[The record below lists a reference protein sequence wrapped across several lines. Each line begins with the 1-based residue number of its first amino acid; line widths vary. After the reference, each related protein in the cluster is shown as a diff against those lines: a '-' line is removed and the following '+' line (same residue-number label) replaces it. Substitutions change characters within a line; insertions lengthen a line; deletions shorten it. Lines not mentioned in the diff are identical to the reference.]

1 MNAQHHLRTKLK
13 RTAKATG
20 LVGLFAL
27 SLSSLSGCEST
38 TRADTQQTQDAA
50 PIANAKAPT
59 QDDGVFTNPLFP
71 NGADPW
77 LEYWDGNYYLTTT
90 TWTSELVMR
99 KSPTLAGLAD
109 ATPVNVWSATD
120 PARCCNFWAF
130 EFHRVKGPEG
140 YRWYMM
146 YTAGTDGT
154 LDNQHLNVLESAGD
168 DPMGPYEYKGAL
180 MPDVWNIDGN
190 YLSYKDKLYVIY
202 SQWQGDQQLNIIAE
216 MENPWTLKKGTP
228 HTVITR
234 PELDWEISGRK
245 VTEGAEILQHNGRT
259 FMTYSASFCNTPDYK
274 LGMLELVGDDPL
286 DANSWKKFEQP
297 VFERTT
303 EVFGPGHNGF
313 FTSPDG
319 SEDWLVYHGN
329 DSVEH
334 GCSATRSLR
343 AQKFTWN
350 DDGTPNF
357 AKPVTPGVEVA
368 PPSGEYGPLVT
379 RVQGQRYNLVNATSG
394 LCLDIAADPQDA
406 RAVQRQCAATN
417 GQWVIDATTDGFV
430 RLANREDSKFLEL
443 ANCSDADNAKT
454 QSAAWRN
461 NFCQQWK
468 VSPSTDGNVTI
479 TNRYTEKSLAV
490 AGCSGAQNQAVLQ
503 QGKDTA
509 CGDWQLQ
516 PVGSVAVMSQQSGKA
531 LSVAGTVKAGTNVE
545 QQAFTHSDAQQ
556 WFFAPTDTGYVAL
569 KQDLDSD
576 YCAAVANNALVPGAN
591 VEMASCETKTAQWR
605 IAPVAGGG
613 VMLINRYTKQ
623 ALGLSDCGLADKTNF
638 AQQPDLGNKC
648 QIFHLREPN

>member
-1 MNAQHHLRTKLK
+1 MNVQHQLRTKLK

-20 LVGLFAL
+20 LLGLFAL
-27 SLSSLSGCEST
+27 SLSSLNGCEST
-38 TRADTQQTQDAA
+38 TSADTQKTADKA
-50 PIANAKAPT
+50 PITSAKAPT

-130 EFHRVKGPEG
+130 EFHRVKGPDG

-286 DANSWKKFEQP
+286 DANSWKKFDQP

-394 LCLDIAADPQDA
+394 LCLDIAPDPQDA

-417 GQWVIDATTDGFV
+417 GQWVIDATTNGFV

-443 ANCSDADNAKT
+443 ANCSDVDNAKT

-468 VSPSTDGNVTI
+468 VAPSTDGNVTI
-479 TNRYTEKSLAV
+479 TNRYTEKPLAV
-490 AGCSGAQNQAVLQ
+490 AGCSAAQNQAVLQ

-516 PVGSVAVMSQQSGKA
+516 PVGSVAVISQQSGKA
-531 LSVAGTVKAGTNVE
+531 LSVAGTVKVGTNVE

-569 KQDLDSD
+569 KQDLESD
-576 YCAAVANNALVPGAN
+576 YCAVVANNALVPGAN
-591 VEMASCETKTAQWR
+591 VEMAKCETKTAQWR
-605 IAPVAGGG
+605 IAPVDGGG

-623 ALGLSDCGLADKTNF
+623 VLGLSDCGLAENTNF
-638 AQQPDLGNKC
+638 AQQPDLGSKC

>member
-1 MNAQHHLRTKLK
+1 MNVQHHLRTKLK

-38 TRADTQQTQDAA
+38 TSADTQKTADKA
-50 PIANAKAPT
+50 PITSAKAPT

-130 EFHRVKGPEG
+130 EFHRVKGPDG

-286 DANSWKKFEQP
+286 DANSWKKFDQP

-343 AQKFTWN
+343 AQKFTWH

-468 VSPSTDGNVTI
+468 VAPSTDGNVTI
-479 TNRYTEKSLAV
+479 TNRYTEKPLAV
-490 AGCSGAQNQAVLQ
+490 AGCSAAQNQAVLQ

-569 KQDLDSD
+569 KQDLESD

>member
-1 MNAQHHLRTKLK
+1 MNVQHHLRTKLK

-38 TRADTQQTQDAA
+38 TSADTQKTADKA
-50 PIANAKAPT
+50 PITSAKAPT

-130 EFHRVKGPEG
+130 EFHRVKGPDG

-286 DANSWKKFEQP
+286 DANSWKKFDQP

-343 AQKFTWN
+343 AQKFTWH

-461 NFCQQWK
+461 NYCQQWQ
-468 VSPSTDGNVTI
+468 VAPSTDGNVTI
-479 TNRYTEKSLAV
+479 TNRYTEKPLAV
-490 AGCSGAQNQAVLQ
+490 AGCSAAQNQAVLQ

-531 LSVAGTVKAGTNVE
+531 LSVAGAVKAGTNVE

>member
-1 MNAQHHLRTKLK
+1 MNVQHHLRTKLK

-20 LVGLFAL
+20 LLGLFAL

-38 TRADTQQTQDAA
+38 TSADTQKTADKA
-50 PIANAKAPT
+50 PITSAKAPT

-130 EFHRVKGPEG
+130 EFHRVKGPDG

-286 DANSWKKFEQP
+286 DANSWKKFDQP

-343 AQKFTWN
+343 AQKFTWH

-468 VSPSTDGNVTI
+468 VAPSTDGNVTI
-479 TNRYTEKSLAV
+479 TNRYTEKPLAV
-490 AGCSGAQNQAVLQ
+490 AGCSAAQNQEVLQ

-569 KQDLDSD
+569 KQDLESD
-576 YCAAVANNALVPGAN
+576 YCAAVANNVLVPGAN

-648 QIFHLREPN
+648 QIFHLREPK

>member
-1 MNAQHHLRTKLK
+1 MNVQHQLRTKLK

-20 LVGLFAL
+20 LLGLFAL

-38 TRADTQQTQDAA
+38 TSADTQKTADKA
-50 PIANAKAPT
+50 PITSAKAPT

-130 EFHRVKGPEG
+130 EFHRVKGPDG

-286 DANSWKKFEQP
+286 DANSWKKFDQP
-297 VFERTT
+297 VFERTA

-343 AQKFTWN
+343 AQKFTWH

-454 QSAAWRN
+454 KSAAWRN
-461 NFCQQWK
+461 NYCQQWQ
-468 VSPSTDGNVTI
+468 VAPSTDGNVTI
-479 TNRYTEKSLAV
+479 TNRYTEKPLAV
-490 AGCSGAQNQAVLQ
+490 AGCSAAQNQAVLQ

-531 LSVAGTVKAGTNVE
+531 LSVAGAVKAGTNVE

>member
-130 EFHRVKGPEG
+130 EFHRVKGPDG

-286 DANSWKKFEQP
+286 DAKSWKKFDQP

-468 VSPSTDGNVTI
+468 VTPSTDGNVSI
-479 TNRYTEKSLAV
+479 TNRYTEKPLAV
-490 AGCSGAQNQAVLQ
+490 AGCSAAQNQAVLQ

-531 LSVAGTVKAGTNVE
+531 LSVAGPVKAGTNVE

-569 KQDLDSD
+569 KQDLESD

-605 IAPVAGGG
+605 IAPVDGGG
-613 VMLINRYTKQ
+613 VMLINRYTNQ

-638 AQQPDLGNKC
+638 AQQPDLGSKC
-648 QIFHLREPN
+648 QIFHLREPK

>member
-1 MNAQHHLRTKLK
+1 MNVQHHLRTKLK

-27 SLSSLSGCEST
+27 SLSSLSGCGST
-38 TRADTQQTQDAA
+38 TSAGTQKTADKALTTS
-50 PIANAKAPT
+50 AKAPT

-130 EFHRVKGPEG
+130 EFHRVKGPDG

-286 DANSWKKFEQP
+286 DANSWKKFDQP

-343 AQKFTWN
+343 AQKFTWH

-461 NFCQQWK
+461 NFCQQWQ
-468 VSPSTDGNVTI
+468 VAPSTDGNVTI
-479 TNRYTEKSLAV
+479 TNRYTEKPLAV
-490 AGCSGAQNQAVLQ
+490 AGCSAAQNQAVLQ

>member
-1 MNAQHHLRTKLK
+1 MNAQHQLRTKLK
-13 RTAKATG
+13 RTVKATG
-20 LVGLFAL
+20 LLGLLAL
-27 SLSSLSGCEST
+27 SLSTLTGCEST
-38 TRADTQQTQDAA
+38 TSADTQKTADKSPVAA
-50 PIANAKAPT
+50 AKAPI

-109 ATPVNVWSATD
+109 ATPINVWSSTEAE
-120 PARCCNFWAF
+120 RCCNFWAF
-130 EFHRVKGPEG
+130 EFHRVKGPDG

-146 YTAGTDGT
+146 YTSGTDGT
-154 LDNQHLNVLESAGD
+154 LENQHLNVLESAGD

-190 YLSYKDKLYVIY
+190 YLTYKDKLYVIY

-216 MENPWTLKKGTP
+216 MENPWTLKKDSP

-286 DANSWKKFEQP
+286 KSSSWKKYDQP
-297 VFERTT
+297 VFERT
-303 EVFGPGHNGF
+303 EDVFGPGHNGF

-357 AKPVTPGVEVA
+357 GKPLTPGVEVA
-368 PPSGEYGPLVT
+368 PPAGEYGPLVT

-406 RAVQRQCAATN
+406 RAVQRQCASTN
-417 GQWVIDATTDGFV
+417 GQWVIDSTTDGFV

-443 ANCSDADNAKT
+443 ANCSGSDNAKV

-468 VSPSTDGNVTI
+468 VAPTTDGNVSI
-479 TNRYTEKSLAV
+479 TNRYTEKPIAV
-490 AGCSGAQNQAVLQ
+490 AGCSAAQNQAVLQ
-503 QGKDTA
+503 QGKESA
-509 CGDWQLQ
+509 CSDWQLQ

-531 LSVAGTVKAGTNVE
+531 LSVAGAVKAGTNVE

-569 KQDLDSD
+569 KQDLSSD
-576 YCAAVANNALVPGAN
+576 YCAAVAENAMVPGAN
-591 VEMASCETKTAQWR
+591 VEMAACDSKTAQWR
-605 IAPVAGGG
+605 IAPVDGGG

-623 ALGLSDCGLADKTNF
+623 VLGLSDCGLAENTNF
-638 AQQPDLGNKC
+638 AQQPDLGSKC

>member
-1 MNAQHHLRTKLK
+1 MIRAITKQRKSL
-13 RTAKATG
+13 
-20 LVGLFAL
+20 L
-27 SLSSLSGCEST
+27 SAAVLSSLLLGGCAST
-38 TRADTQQTQDAA
+38 NEEQTQELAQVAPTVAPTQAA
-50 PIANAKAPT
+50 PI
-59 QDDGVFTNPLFP
+59 QDNGIFTNPLFP

-109 ATPVNVWSATD
+109 ATPINVWSDTD
-120 PARCCNFWAF
+120 PKRCCNFWAF
-130 EFHRVKGPEG
+130 EFHRLKGPNG

-146 YTAGTDGT
+146 YTAGQDGT
-154 LDNQHLNVLESAGD
+154 LDHQHLNVLESAGD

-190 YLSYKDKLYVIY
+190 YLEKDGRLYVIY

-216 MENPWTLKKGTP
+216 MENPWKLKEGTE
-228 HTVITR
+228 HVVLTR

-274 LGMLELVGDDPL
+274 LGLLELVGDDPMNI
-286 DANSWKKFEQP
+286 DHWKKFDEP
-297 VFERTT
+297 VFSRTD

-343 AQKFTWN
+343 AQKFDWN

-357 AKPVTPGVEVA
+357 GKPLTPGVEVA

-379 RVQGQRYNLVNATSG
+379 RVQGQRYHLVNATTN
-394 LCLDIAADPQDA
+394 LCLDIASDPQDPK
-406 RAVQRQCAATN
+406 AVQRQCTGTN
-417 GQWVIDATTDGFV
+417 GQWVLDATTDGYI
-430 RLANREDSKFLEL
+430 RLANREDSKFLEV
-443 ANCSDADNAKT
+443 AQCATTDNAKA

-461 NFCQQWK
+461 TNCQQWQ
-468 VSPSTDGNVTI
+468 VAPASDGNVTI
-479 TNRYTEKSLAV
+479 TNRYSGKPLAI
-490 AGCSGAQNQAVLQ
+490 AGCSSAQNQAVLQ
-503 QGKDTA
+503 SNEQSA
-509 CGDWQLQ
+509 CNQWQLQ
-516 PVGSVAVMSQQSGKA
+516 PVGEVVVLNQQSGKTLA
-531 LSVAGTVKAGTNVE
+531 VADSSAKAGVNVE
-545 QQAFTHSDAQQ
+545 QQAYTHSDAQK
-556 WFFAPTDTGYVAL
+556 WHFVPTDTGYVSL
-569 KQDLDSD
+569 KNNLQSD
-576 YCAAVANNALVPGAN
+576 TCVAVASNAVVPGAN
-591 VEMASCETKTAQWR
+591 VEMAACSEKTAQWR
-605 IAPVAGGG
+605 INPVAGGG

-623 ALGLSDCGLADKTNF
+623 TLGLSDCGLAEHTNF
-638 AQQPDLGNKC
+638 AQQPELATRC
-648 QIFHLREPN
+648 QVFHLREPN

>member
-1 MNAQHHLRTKLK
+1 MNVQHHLRTKLK

-38 TRADTQQTQDAA
+38 TSADTHTTADAA
-50 PIANAKAPT
+50 SVATAKAPT
-59 QDDGVFTNPLFP
+59 QDDGIFTNPLFP

-120 PARCCNFWAF
+120 PERCCNFWAF
-130 EFHRVKGPEG
+130 EFHRLKGPDG
-140 YRWYMM
+140 FRWYMM

-168 DPMGPYEYKGAL
+168 DPMGPYEYKGAM

-190 YLSYKDKLYVIY
+190 YLSYKNKLYVIY
-202 SQWQGDQQLNIIAE
+202 SQWQGDQQVNVIAE

-286 DANSWKKFEQP
+286 DANSWKKFDEP

-329 DSVEH
+329 DSVED
-334 GCSATRSLR
+334 GCSSTRSLR

-350 DDGTPNF
+350 DNGTPNF
-357 AKPVTPGVEVA
+357 AKPVTPGVEIA

-406 RAVQRQCAATN
+406 RAVQRQCAGTN

-468 VSPSTDGNVTI
+468 VAPSTDGNVTI
-479 TNRYTEKSLAV
+479 TNRYTEKPLAI
-490 AGCSGAQNQAVLQ
+490 AGCSAAQNQAVLQ
-503 QGKDTA
+503 QGTDTA
-509 CGDWQLQ
+509 CSDWQLQ

-531 LSVAGTVKAGTNVE
+531 LSVAGAVKAGTNVE

-569 KQDLDSD
+569 KQDLKSD
-576 YCAAVANNALVPGAN
+576 FCAAVANNALVPGAN
-591 VEMASCETKTAQWR
+591 VEMASCDTKTAQWR
-605 IAPVAGGG
+605 IAPVDGGG

-648 QIFHLREPN
+648 QIFHLREPK

>member
-1 MNAQHHLRTKLK
+1 MNVQHHLRTKLK

-38 TRADTQQTQDAA
+38 TSADTQKTADKA
-50 PIANAKAPT
+50 PITSAKAPT

-130 EFHRVKGPEG
+130 EFHRVKGPDG

-286 DANSWKKFEQP
+286 DANSWKKFDQP

-343 AQKFTWN
+343 AQKFTWH

-468 VSPSTDGNVTI
+468 VAPSTDGNVTI
-479 TNRYTEKSLAV
+479 TNRYTEKPLAV
-490 AGCSGAQNQAVLQ
+490 AGCSAAQNQAVLQ

-531 LSVAGTVKAGTNVE
+531 LSVAGAVKAGTNVE

-569 KQDLDSD
+569 KQDLESD

>member
-1 MNAQHHLRTKLK
+1 MNVQHHLRTKLK

-38 TRADTQQTQDAA
+38 TSADTQKTADKA
-50 PIANAKAPT
+50 PITSAKAPT

-120 PARCCNFWAF
+120 PERCCNFWAF
-130 EFHRVKGPEG
+130 EFHRLKGPDG

-154 LDNQHLNVLESAGD
+154 LDNQHLNVLESASD
-168 DPMGPYEYKGAL
+168 DPMGPYEYKGAM

-190 YLSYKDKLYVIY
+190 YLSYKGKLYVIY

-286 DANSWKKFEQP
+286 DANSWKKFDEP

-329 DSVEH
+329 DSVED
-334 GCSATRSLR
+334 GCSSTRSLR

-350 DDGTPNF
+350 DNGTPNF

-468 VSPSTDGNVTI
+468 VAPSTDGNVTI
-479 TNRYTEKSLAV
+479 TNRYTEKPLAV
-490 AGCSGAQNQAVLQ
+490 AGCSAAQNQAVLQ

-569 KQDLDSD
+569 KQDLESD

-605 IAPVAGGG
+605 IAPVDGGG

-638 AQQPDLGNKC
+638 AQQPNLGNKC
-648 QIFHLREPN
+648 QIFHLREPK

>member
-216 MENPWTLKKGTP
+216 MENPWTLKKNSP

-490 AGCSGAQNQAVLQ
+490 AGCSAAQNQAVLQ

-569 KQDLDSD
+569 KQDLESG

-591 VEMASCETKTAQWR
+591 VEMAACDSKTAQWR

>member
-216 MENPWTLKKGTP
+216 MENPWTLKKNSP

-468 VSPSTDGNVTI
+468 VAPSTDGNVTI
-479 TNRYTEKSLAV
+479 TNRYTEKPLAV
-490 AGCSGAQNQAVLQ
+490 AGCSAAQNQAVLQ

-509 CGDWQLQ
+509 CADWQLQ

-531 LSVAGTVKAGTNVE
+531 LSVAGAVKAGTNVE

-556 WFFAPTDTGYVAL
+556 WFFAPTDTGYIAL

-613 VMLINRYTKQ
+613 VMLINRYTNQ

>member
-1 MNAQHHLRTKLK
+1 MNVQHHLRTKLK

-20 LVGLFAL
+20 LLGLFAL

-38 TRADTQQTQDAA
+38 TSADTQKTADKA
-50 PIANAKAPT
+50 PITSAKAPT

-130 EFHRVKGPEG
+130 EFHRVKGPDG

-286 DANSWKKFEQP
+286 DANSWKKFDQP

-343 AQKFTWN
+343 AQKFTWH

-468 VSPSTDGNVTI
+468 VAPSTDGNVTI
-479 TNRYTEKSLAV
+479 TNRYTEKPLAV
-490 AGCSGAQNQAVLQ
+490 AGCSAAQNQEVLQ

-569 KQDLDSD
+569 KQDLESD

-648 QIFHLREPN
+648 QIFHLREPK

>member
-1 MNAQHHLRTKLK
+1 MNVQHHLRTKLK

-38 TRADTQQTQDAA
+38 TSADTQKTADKA
-50 PIANAKAPT
+50 PITSAKAPT

-130 EFHRVKGPEG
+130 EFHRVKGPDG

-286 DANSWKKFEQP
+286 DANSWKKFDQP

-343 AQKFTWN
+343 AQKFTWH

-468 VSPSTDGNVTI
+468 VAPSTDGNVTI
-479 TNRYTEKSLAV
+479 TNRYTEKPLAV
-490 AGCSGAQNQAVLQ
+490 AGCSAAQNQAVLQ

-556 WFFAPTDTGYVAL
+556 WFFCT
-569 KQDLDSD
+569 
-576 YCAAVANNALVPGAN
+576 
-591 VEMASCETKTAQWR
+591 
-605 IAPVAGGG
+605 
-613 VMLINRYTKQ
+613 NRYW
-623 ALGLSDCGLADKTNF
+623 LRCSKTR
-638 AQQPDLGNKC
+638 P
-648 QIFHLREPN
+648 

>member
-1 MNAQHHLRTKLK
+1 MNVQHQLRTKLK

-20 LVGLFAL
+20 LLGLFAL

-38 TRADTQQTQDAA
+38 TSADTQKTADKA
-50 PIANAKAPT
+50 PITSAKAPT

-130 EFHRVKGPEG
+130 EFHRVKGPDG

-286 DANSWKKFEQP
+286 DANSWKKFDQP

-343 AQKFTWN
+343 AQKFTWH

-468 VSPSTDGNVTI
+468 VAPSTDGNVTI
-479 TNRYTEKSLAV
+479 TNRYTEKPLAV
-490 AGCSGAQNQAVLQ
+490 AGCSAAQNQAVLQ

-569 KQDLDSD
+569 KQDLESD